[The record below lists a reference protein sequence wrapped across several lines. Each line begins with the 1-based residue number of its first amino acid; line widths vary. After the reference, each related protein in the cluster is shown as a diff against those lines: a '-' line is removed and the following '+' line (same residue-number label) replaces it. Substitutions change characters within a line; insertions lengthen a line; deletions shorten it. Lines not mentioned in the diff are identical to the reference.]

1 MITEDDMFNYIK
13 TRYVPDLV
21 KSNQYDS
28 WDCKSTQNRMVIE
41 LKARRNHYHE
51 LLIEKSKYEALL
63 LAASRS
69 TFTAWYINAT
79 PEGIWAFNLS
89 KLNKPK
95 WIDRPMPKTTDFAD
109 NKQLIKQVGYLRIL
123 DGLQML

>member
-1 MITEDDMFNYIK
+1 MFNYIK
-13 TRYVPDLV
+13 KRYIPDLV
-21 KSNQYDS
+21 KSQTYDC
-28 WDCKSTQNRMVIE
+28 WDCKSLQSRMIIE

-63 LAASRS
+63 MSALRS
-69 TFTAWYINAT
+69 TFSAWYINAT

-109 NKQLIKQVGYLRIL
+109 TKPLIKQIGYLHIA